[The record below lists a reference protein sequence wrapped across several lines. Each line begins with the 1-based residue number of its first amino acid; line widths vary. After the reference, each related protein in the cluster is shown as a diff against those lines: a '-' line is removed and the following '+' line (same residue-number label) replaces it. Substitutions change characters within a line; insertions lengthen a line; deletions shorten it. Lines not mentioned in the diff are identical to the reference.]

1 MFISF
6 CYCLMLNGLVIL
18 RAGACP
24 RRDKAVSDSG
34 ENISSRLC
42 RRGIF
47 TLSFKINYN
56 CT

>member
-42 RRGIF
+42 RRGMF